1 MPVCNRDDFQDTL
14 HDLSGLLAEPA
25 QYSQVVWKVEYLSR
39 TDWHHFYGMIRSGAS
54 SGVGH
59 VYDRIDRQAYALPFD
74 DCVSVALGFHTNV
87 CISTYSGDRSV
98 TTDILEQVETAGCVD
113 AEVVRFSIEART
125 TQLGGRKVMA
135 VTDIVFIGL
144 SDTAQQRRI
153 RSITSEVPSMKWCR
167 DRRFIS
173 ASPILS
179 STDNFGF
186 AGI

>member
-1 MPVCNRDDFQDTL
+1 MPVCNRDNFQDTL
-14 HDLSGLLAEPA
+14 HDLSGLLAKPEQCNQA
-25 QYSQVVWKVEYLSR
+25 VWKVEYLSR
-39 TDWHHFYGMIRSGAS
+39 KGWHHFYGMIRSGAS

-59 VYDRIDRQAYALPFD
+59 VYDRIERRALDVPFD
-74 DCVSVALGFHTNV
+74 DCVSVALGFLTNAS
-87 CISTYSGDRSV
+87 ISTYAGKRSV
-98 TTDILEQVETAGCVD
+98 TTDILEEVETRGCVD
-113 AEVVRFSIEART
+113 AEVVRFGIEART

-144 SDTAQQRRI
+144 SNTAQQRRI
-153 RSITSEVPSMKWCR
+153 TAITSEVPSVKWCR

-179 STDNFGF
+179 PPADLGF